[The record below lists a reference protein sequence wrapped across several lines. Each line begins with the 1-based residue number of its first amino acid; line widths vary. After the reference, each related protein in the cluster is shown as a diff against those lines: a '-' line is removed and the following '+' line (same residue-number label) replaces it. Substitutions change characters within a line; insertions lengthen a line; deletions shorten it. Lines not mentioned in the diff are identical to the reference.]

1 MHPEIK
7 FNRRFNYIQ
16 FSIEILH
23 IWTYIPPNPNE
34 KILEYVY

>member
-7 FNRRFNYIQ
+7 FNRRFNHPQ

-23 IWTYIPPNPNE
+23 IWTYIPPYPKEN
-34 KILEYVY
+34 ILKYVC